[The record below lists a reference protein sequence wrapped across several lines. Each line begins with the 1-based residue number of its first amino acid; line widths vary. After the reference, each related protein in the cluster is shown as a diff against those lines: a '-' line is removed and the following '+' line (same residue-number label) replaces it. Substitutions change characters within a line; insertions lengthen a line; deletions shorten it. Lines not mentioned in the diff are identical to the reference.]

1 MKKAIYGFAALGQA
15 CRGVFDGLSRYIE
28 GGRLDVA
35 DNCILSR
42 PVTGMTENPAIFD
55 RRKEGE
61 DVPGVIYLYPA
72 SRLSWGMG
80 WPFGLPGGE
89 EEMVYLVPLVPDG
102 VGDALAAGG
111 IFPAG
116 PPGPDFHL

>member
-42 PVTGMTENPAIFD
+42 FPVTGMTENMLSLTGQ
-55 RRKEGE
+55 KEGRMCPE
-61 DVPGVIYLYPA
+61 
-72 SRLSWGMG
+72 
-80 WPFGLPGGE
+80 
-89 EEMVYLVPLVPDG
+89 
-102 VGDALAAGG
+102 
-111 IFPAG
+111 
-116 PPGPDFHL
+116 